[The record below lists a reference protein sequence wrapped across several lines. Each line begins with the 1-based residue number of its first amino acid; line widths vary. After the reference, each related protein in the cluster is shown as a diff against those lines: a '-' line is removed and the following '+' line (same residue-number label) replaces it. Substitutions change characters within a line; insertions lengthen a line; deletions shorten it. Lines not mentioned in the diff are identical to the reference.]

1 VISPLLIV
9 LACHGV
15 DSIGVNEG
23 TERATVDYEP
33 GDEGPELCG
42 REDVDLK
49 HGDRVRPDGLVPELV
64 DAQFGDWE
72 VVRQV
77 CG

>member
-1 VISPLLIV
+1 
-9 LACHGV
+9 
-15 DSIGVNEG
+15 
-23 TERATVDYEP
+23 
-33 GDEGPELCG
+33 
-42 REDVDLK
+42 
-49 HGDRVRPDGLVPELV
+49 VRPDGLVPELV